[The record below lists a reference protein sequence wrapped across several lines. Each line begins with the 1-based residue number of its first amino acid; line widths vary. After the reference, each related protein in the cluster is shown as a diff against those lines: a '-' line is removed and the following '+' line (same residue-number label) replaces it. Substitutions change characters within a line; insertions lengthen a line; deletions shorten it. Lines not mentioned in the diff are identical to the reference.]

1 MPYYHENIE
10 PLLKAGKDIIISA
23 HGNSLRALIMH
34 LENLTPEQIL
44 AKELPTGSP
53 IHYTLNANA
62 EVEKAENI

>member
-1 MPYYHENIE
+1 
-10 PLLKAGKDIIISA
+10 
-23 HGNSLRALIMH
+23 MH